1 VGVTQLIED
10 QRVRKGCTYLA
21 AALAFYFVQQW
32 FWPAPI
38 GVLVQGLVIGGL
50 TALVAFGIALV
61 YRANRVINFAQG
73 DLGGV
78 PASVAVLLI
87 VSRHWPYPL
96 AVGTG
101 LASALVL
108 GAVIEYL
115 VIRRFFKS
123 PRLILTVVTI
133 GLVTFFSFI
142 EIALPRAF
150 GVDSPPQHF
159 ASPFNF
165 SFTINPIVFRG
176 NDILAMITVPIVI
189 VALGAFFKFTHIGIA
204 VRASAESAD
213 RAALLGVPVK
223 RINTVVWVIATLLA
237 SVALFLRA
245 GVVGLPIGS
254 ALGLPILLRALAA
267 AVIGRFE
274 KLGTI
279 FVASAG
285 IGIIEQAVVWHT
297 RTGLLV
303 DPILFA
309 VIIGALLFQRR
320 DGGSRVVDAS
330 MSSWQ
335 AVREVRAIP
344 RELVHLREVRWGLR
358 IFAGILGAFVLFAP
372 KLLGEGRTV
381 LAGALF
387 LYGIVAISLV
397 LLTGWAGQV
406 SLGQFAFAG
415 IGAAIGA
422 WMTLHLHWDPSIV
435 IIVSG
440 LVGAAVAVLI
450 GIPALRIRG
459 LFLAVATLGFALA
472 CSSYFLNGDYF
483 SWIPNGGI
491 RIPRQPLF
499 GQISLDTEAR
509 FYYLCLACF
518 LLAAWMVRGL
528 RRSRTGRVLIGVR
541 ENERGV
547 QSYGINL
554 TRAKLTAFAMSGF
567 LAASAGCLF
576 VHQQQNYL
584 RTSFTPEQSIAVFVM
599 VVIGGLGSVPGAFLG
614 AFFIKSLTWFDFL
627 YPAGIRLALPLLG
640 SGLGLIIILMF
651 LPGGLGSLAYRV
663 RDRLLRLVAKRH
675 DIIVP
680 SLIADVRETTVG
692 DDVIDLDIEE
702 VAEHAEHVEHD
713 LAEVLS

>member
-1 VGVTQLIED
+1 L
-10 QRVRKGCTYLA
+10 L
-21 AALAFYFVQQW
+21 FYFVQQW
-32 FWPAPI
+32 FWPAPL

-96 AVGTG
+96 AVGAG
-101 LASALVL
+101 LVCALAL
-108 GAVIEYL
+108 GGIIEVL
-115 VIRRFFKS
+115 VIRRFFKA

-133 GLVTFFSFI
+133 GLVTFFAFI

-159 ASPFNF
+159 ASPFDF

-176 NDILAMITVPIVI
+176 NDILAMVTIPIVI
-189 VALGAFFKFTHIGIA
+189 VGLAAFFRYTHIGIA
-204 VRASAESAD
+204 VRAAAESAD

-223 RINTVVWVIATLLA
+223 RVNTIVWVLATLLA

-267 AVIGRFE
+267 AVIGRMERF
-274 KLGTI
+274 GTI
-279 FVASAG
+279 FVASAA

-320 DGGSRVVDAS
+320 QAGSRVVDAS

-335 AVREVRAIP
+335 AVREIRPIP
-344 RELVHLREVRWGLR
+344 RELAALPEVRWGMR
-358 IFAGILGAFVLFAP
+358 AVAVVLGAIALAAP
-372 KLLGEGRTV
+372 WMIGEGRTV
-381 LAGALF
+381 LAGALL

-397 LLTGWAGQV
+397 VLSGWAGQV

-415 IGAAIGA
+415 VGAAVGA
-422 WMTLHLHWDPSIV
+422 WMTLHLHWDLSVVIV
-435 IIVSG
+435 ASG
-440 LVGAAVAVLI
+440 LVGAVVAVLI

-483 SWIPNGGI
+483 SWIPNGGV

-499 GQISLDTEAR
+499 MHISLDTEAR

-518 LLAAWMVRGL
+518 LVAAWMVRGL
-528 RRSRTGRVLIGVR
+528 RRSRTGRALIGVR

-547 QSYGINL
+547 QAYGINI

-567 LAASAGCLF
+567 LAASAGCLI

-584 RTSFTPEQSIAVFVM
+584 RTSFTPQESIAVFVM

-627 YPAGIRLALPLLG
+627 YPQGIRLALPFLG
-640 SGLGLIIILMF
+640 QGLGLIVILMF
-651 LPGGLGSLAYRV
+651 LPGGLGSLAYRG
-663 RDRLLRLVAKRH
+663 RDRALRYVAKRR
-675 DIIVP
+675 DIVVP
-680 SLIADVRETTVG
+680 SLVADVRETTVG
-692 DDVIDLDIEE
+692 SDVVDLDIGE
-702 VAEHAEHVEHD
+702 VAEHAEQEIE
-713 LAEVLS
+713 LEVVGS